1 MFKMFREILYRSFDV
16 RDLPYKRI
24 KEMLQEDKNSI
35 LIDVRSKQEYAEGHL
50 ANSINIPLYEIEFQN
65 DKLPKNKQNTIIV
78 YCASGHRSRQ
88 AKEKLEKMGYTN
100 VYSLK
105 NGLDGM

>member
-1 MFKMFREILYRSFDV
+1 MFKMFKEILYRSFDV

-50 ANSINIPLYEIEFQN
+50 ANSINIPLYEMKFQN
-65 DKLPKNKQNTIIV
+65 DKIPTNKQNTIIV

>member
-1 MFKMFREILYRSFDV
+1 MFKMFKEILYRSFDV
-16 RDLPYKRI
+16 RDLSYKRI
-24 KEMLQEDKNSI
+24 KEMLQEDKNSV

-50 ANSINIPLYEIEFQN
+50 ANSINIPLYEMEFQN
-65 DKLPKNKQNTIIV
+65 DKIPTNKQNTIIV